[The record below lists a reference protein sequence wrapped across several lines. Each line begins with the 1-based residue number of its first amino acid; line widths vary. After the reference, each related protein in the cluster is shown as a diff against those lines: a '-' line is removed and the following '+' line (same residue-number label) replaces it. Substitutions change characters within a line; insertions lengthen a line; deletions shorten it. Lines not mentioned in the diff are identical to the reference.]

1 MKRRA
6 TGKSGRPAEP
16 KKKTTGKKKRM
27 EAPKRKSSPFVEHM
41 AAVSEPSDDDQPIKP
56 PRQSPRPQV
65 ESDSESSGGWSEND
79 DVSPVKKTMTV
90 ERKTEEKITSTETH
104 STPQQKLTR
113 VFPRVFQVKRPMD
126 GREIWQIQIFLN
138 TGRVDSIGHFDHR
151 DWHKEVRP
159 FCNFCF
165 DDATVIVCRP
175 SWMMGSSR
183 SSGIKT

>member
-16 KKKTTGKKKRM
+16 KKKKKRM
-27 EAPKRKSSPFVEHM
+27 ERKPSPFVEHM

-56 PRQSPRPQV
+56 PRQSTRPQV
-65 ESDSESSGGWSEND
+65 ESDSESSGGCSEND
-79 DVSPVKKTMTV
+79 NVSQVKKTMTL
-90 ERKTEEKITSTETH
+90 ERKTEEKITSRETH
-104 STPQQKLTR
+104 STQQQKLTGIY
-113 VFPRVFQVKRPMD
+113 QVKRPMD
-126 GREIWQIQIFLN
+126 DREKWQIMIFLN
-138 TGRVDSIGHFDHR
+138 TGRVDSNGHYDHR
-151 DWHKEVRP
+151 LWHNEVRP